1 VSAALAQALA
11 GNRPIEISFEAY
23 KREQSRIARKRLYP
37 LTVFYTTYSAIVL
50 LLGLRSAHPWVA
62 MIFYLAGGPVWSLVE
77 YAFHR
82 YVLHGRFP
90 PGKGLIRRFLHERLD
105 PLHWE
110 HHERP
115 FDGWHISGELKDI
128 LPLFF
133 VAAPFSFLFPL
144 YSLPAL
150 LAGVVQSYVGEEW
163 THYFLHFGKFR
174 NGLFRRLK
182 RYHLYH
188 HSPRGMEK
196 GYGITSGIWDLVF
209 HTQYP
214 RPVRKSLFESSR
226 GETQIRKKMTRSEA
240 LRLFRDRFKQ
250 G

>member
-1 VSAALAQALA
+1 VSTGLAPALASH
-11 GNRPIEISFEAY
+11 RPIEGSFASY
-23 KREQSRIARKRLYP
+23 KRKQSRIARRRLYP
-37 LTVFYTTYSAIVL
+37 LTAFYTTYSLILVL
-50 LLGLRSAHPWVA
+50 L
-62 MIFYLAGGPVWSLVE
+62 AGIPVWSLVE
-77 YAFHR
+77 YLFHR

-133 VAAPFSFLFPL
+133 VAAPMSFLFPV
-144 YSLPAL
+144 YTAPAL

-163 THYFLHFGKFR
+163 LHYFLHFGKSRNRYFR
-174 NGLFRRLK
+174 HLK

-188 HSPRGMEK
+188 HSPRGMK
-196 GYGITSGIWDLVF
+196 LGYGITSGVWDVAF
-209 HTQYP
+209 HTGYP
-214 RPVRKSLFESSR
+214 EPVRKSLSENGR
-226 GETQIRKKMTRSEA
+226 GTPSKKMTRSEA
-240 LRLFRDRFKQ
+240 SRLFLARFKR
-250 G
+250 

>member
-1 VSAALAQALA
+1 MSATPAPALT
-11 GNRPIEISFEAY
+11 GHRPIKGSLEAY
-23 KREQSRIARKRLYP
+23 KCEQSRVARKRLYP
-37 LTVFYTTYSAIVL
+37 LTVFYTAYALIVAVPA
-50 LLGLRSAHPWVA
+50 LRSRHPLVG
-62 MIFYLAGGPVWSLVE
+62 ILFYLAGIPVWTLVE
-77 YAFHR
+77 YGFHR

-90 PGKGLIRRFLHERLD
+90 PGEGIIRRFLHERLD

-133 VAAPFSFLFPL
+133 VAAPFSFLFPA
-144 YSLPAL
+144 YTLPAL

-163 THYFLHFGKFR
+163 THYFLHFGKSR
-174 NGLFRRLK
+174 NRFFRRLK

-196 GYGITSGIWDLVF
+196 GYGITSGIWDVVF

-214 RPVRKSLFESSR
+214 KLIRKSLFESNFGCVPVR
-226 GETQIRKKMTRSEA
+226 KMTRSDA
-240 LRLFRDRFKQ
+240 SRLFHQRFKKT
-250 G
+250 